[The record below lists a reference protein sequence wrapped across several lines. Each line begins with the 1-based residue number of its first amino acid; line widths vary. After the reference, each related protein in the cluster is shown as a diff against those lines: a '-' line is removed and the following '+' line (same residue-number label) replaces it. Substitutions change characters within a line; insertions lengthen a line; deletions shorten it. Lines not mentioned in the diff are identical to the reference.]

1 MFGKRLLLVLFS
13 ASLLI
18 QCAGGGATTAS
29 RSGYKKTIGDFRKA
43 GIRLK
48 SRNLIMKY
56 GFEIEREE
64 GVEEDDIGDIY
75 LSTRWKTRM
84 PYEDEKA
91 NNIIS
96 ARMKV
101 TIRGRASQRVLN
113 MTSGERLFKVEF
125 DTEGEVMIRGQDE
138 WVKQS
143 YSVELTAYFQKFYE
157 ELAAELRFTR

>member
-13 ASLLI
+13 AFLLI

-29 RSGYKKTIGDFRKA
+29 RSGYKKTLGDFRKA

-48 SRNLIMKY
+48 SRNLIVKN

-64 GVEEDDIGDIY
+64 GVEDDDIGDIY
-75 LSTRWKTRM
+75 INTRWKTRT
-84 PYEDEKA
+84 PFEDEKA

-96 ARMKV
+96 ARTRI
-101 TIRGRASQRVLN
+101 TIRGRSSQRSLN

-125 DTEGEVMIRGQDE
+125 DTEGEVMIQGQNE
-138 WVKQS
+138 WVKQP
-143 YSVELTAYFQKFYE
+143 YSVELTAYLQKLCD
-157 ELAAELRFTR
+157 ELTVELRFTR